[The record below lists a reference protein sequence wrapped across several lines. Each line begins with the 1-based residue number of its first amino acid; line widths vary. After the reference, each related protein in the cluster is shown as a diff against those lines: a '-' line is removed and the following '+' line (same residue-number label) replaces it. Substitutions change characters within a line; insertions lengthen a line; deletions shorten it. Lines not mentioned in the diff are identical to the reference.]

1 MRVKALC
8 YGEKYLNLCFVK
20 SFAMAKQYNK
30 YSKNNQEAY
39 EKLTG
44 IEGTIPP
51 QSVELEQAV
60 LGALMLE
67 RDAIID
73 VQEYVKAETFYLEE
87 HRTIF
92 RAIQALSVEMK
103 AIDLYTVTERLKS
116 QRELQK
122 VGGAAYLAELT
133 QKVASAAHIEFHA
146 KIIAQKYVQ
155 RELIRSAT
163 EIERRSYD
171 DEVDVTELIGFAEQ
185 EIFRVSEGNVKR
197 SVQVASD
204 ILRKALQQIE
214 EAWKTAGEYNGV
226 RSGFTDIDAV
236 TLGWQPSDLII
247 IAARPPMGKSAFV
260 PTMGRNM
267 CVELKTPVAFFSLEM
282 SSVQL
287 MNRLIVAETQLNS
300 KDLRTGNLT
309 PAQWTHLESQT
320 VELGRSPLYID
331 DTPALSVYEFR
342 SKARRLKTQH
352 DIQLIIID
360 YLQLMTAST
369 PETRGNRE
377 QEVSLISRTLKAIAK
392 ELNVPII
399 ALSQLSRNVE
409 NRGGSKRPQL
419 SDLRESGAIEQDA
432 DVVAFIHRPEYY
444 GLTTDENNMPTAGMA
459 EIIIAKHR
467 NGEVTDVPLRF
478 IKEQAKFADA
488 DSSVTAA
495 VVSQGPSYGREES
508 YDDFSS
514 SGNSQPPMGVAP
526 MGMPMG
532 MAGGI
537 PNEFDLGA
545 PSAGLGAP
553 KSFDDAPF

>member
-1 MRVKALC
+1 
-8 YGEKYLNLCFVK
+8 
-20 SFAMAKQYNK
+20 MAKQYNK
-30 YSKNNQEAY
+30 YSKNNQEAF

-92 RAIQALSVEMK
+92 KAIQALSVEMK

-197 SVQVASD
+197 SVQAASD

-214 EAWKTAGEYNGV
+214 EASKTAGEYNGV

-247 IAARPPMGKSAFV
+247 IAARPSMGKTAFV
-260 PTMGRNM
+260 LTMARNM

>member
-1 MRVKALC
+1 MGENSLL
-8 YGEKYLNLCFVK
+8 YGEKFLNLCFDK
-20 SFAMAKQYNK
+20 QFAMAKQYNK
-30 YSKNNQEAY
+30 YSKNNQEAF
-39 EKLTG
+39 EQLTG
-44 IEGTIPP
+44 IDGTLPP
-51 QSVELEQAV
+51 QAIELEQAV

-87 HRTIF
+87 HRIIF
-92 RAIQALSVEMK
+92 KAIQALSFDMK
-103 AIDLYTVTERLKS
+103 AIDLYTVTERLKA
-116 QRELQK
+116 QKELQK
-122 VGGAAYLAELT
+122 VGGAPYLAELT

-197 SVQVASD
+197 SVQAASD
-204 ILRKALQQIE
+204 ILRKALAQIE
-214 EAWKTAGEYNGV
+214 EASKTAGEYNGV

-247 IAARPPMGKSAFV
+247 IAARPSMGKTAFV
-260 PTMGRNM
+260 LTMARNM

-495 VVSQGPSYGREES
+495 VVAQGANYGREES

-514 SGNSQPPMGVAP
+514 SGNNMPPMGIA
-526 MGMPMG
+526 PMG
-532 MAGGI
+532 MAGGV

-545 PSAGLGAP
+545 PSMGLGAP
-553 KSFDDAPF
+553 KTSDDAPF

>member
-1 MRVKALC
+1 MINCVKEM
-8 YGEKYLNLCFVK
+8 GFVLQK
-20 SFAMAKQYNK
+20 IVNFVDVLKNTKVRMAKQYK
-30 YSKNNQEAY
+30 RSSEKNNEAFA
-39 EKLTG
+39 ELTG
-44 IEGTIPP
+44 LDATVPP
-51 QSVELEQAV
+51 QAIELEQAV

-67 RDAIID
+67 KDAIID

-87 HRTIF
+87 HRIIF
-92 RAIQALSVEMK
+92 KAIQELSIEMK
-103 AIDLYTVTERLKS
+103 AIDLFTVTERLKA
-116 QRELQK
+116 QKLLQK
-122 VGGAAYLAELT
+122 VGGAPYMAELT

-163 EIERRSYD
+163 EIQRRSYD
-171 DEVDVTELIGFAEQ
+171 EEIDVTELIGFAEQ

-197 SVQVASD
+197 SVQSASD
-204 ILRKALQQIE
+204 ILRKALLQIE
-214 EAWKTAGEYNGV
+214 EAAKTAGEYNGV
-226 RSGFTDIDAV
+226 RSGFTDIDSV

-247 IAARPPMGKSAFV
+247 IAARPSMGKTAFV
-260 PTMGRNM
+260 LTMARNM
-267 CVELKTPVAFFSLEM
+267 AVEFKTPVAFFSLEM

-309 PAQWTHLESQT
+309 AEQWKHLEANT
-320 VELGRSPLYID
+320 VDLGRAPLFVD

-352 DIQLIIID
+352 DIKLIIID
-360 YLQLMTAST
+360 YLQLMTAAT

-444 GLTTDENNMPTAGMA
+444 GLTTTESGLPTAGIA

-488 DSSVTAA
+488 DSSVTAS
-495 VVSQGPSYGREES
+495 VMGGRENYAPKEE
-508 YDDFSS
+508 YDDYGSAGSFA
-514 SGNSQPPMGVAP
+514 MGVP
-526 MGMPMG
+526 PSGMG
-532 MAGGI
+532 GGFSGGAS
-537 PNEFDLGA
+537 EFDIQSPALGRQN
-545 PSAGLGAP
+545 
-553 KSFDDAPF
+553 FDDSPF

>member
-1 MRVKALC
+1 MYINSLLLR
-8 YGEKYLNLCFVK
+8 EKYLNLCFDK
-20 SFAMAKQYNK
+20 TIAMAKQYNK
-30 YSKNNQEAY
+30 YSKNNQEAF

-87 HRTIF
+87 HRIIF
-92 RAIQALSVEMK
+92 KAIQSLSVEMK

-116 QRELQK
+116 QKELQK

-204 ILRKALQQIE
+204 ILRKALAQIE
-214 EAWKTAGEYNGV
+214 EASKTAGEYNGV

-247 IAARPPMGKSAFV
+247 IAARPSMGKTAFV
-260 PTMGRNM
+260 LTMARNM

-488 DSSVTAA
+488 DSSVTAS
-495 VVSQGPSYGREES
+495 VVAQGANYGREES
-508 YDDFSS
+508 YEDFSS
-514 SGNSQPPMGVAP
+514 SANNMPPMGIA
-526 MGMPMG
+526 PMG

-545 PSAGLGAP
+545 PSMGLGAP
-553 KSFDDAPF
+553 KTSDDAPF

>member
-1 MRVKALC
+1 
-8 YGEKYLNLCFVK
+8 
-20 SFAMAKQYNK
+20 MAKQYNK
-30 YSKNNQEAY
+30 YSKNNQEAF

-92 RAIQALSVEMK
+92 KAIQALSVEMK

-197 SVQVASD
+197 SVQAASD

-214 EAWKTAGEYNGV
+214 EASKTAGEYNGV

-247 IAARPPMGKSAFV
+247 IAARPSMGKTAFV
-260 PTMGRNM
+260 LTMARNM

-287 MNRLIVAETQLNS
+287 MNRLIVAETQLSS

-309 PAQWTHLESQT
+309 PAQWTHLEKQT
-320 VELGRSPLYID
+320 VELGRSPLFID

-495 VVSQGPSYGREES
+495 VVSQGANYGREES
-508 YDDFSS
+508 YEDFSS
-514 SGNSQPPMGVAP
+514 SGNMPPMGVAP
-526 MGMPMG
+526 MGMGMPPMG
-532 MAGGI
+532 MSGGI

-545 PSAGLGAP
+545 PSMGMGMP
-553 KSFDDAPF
+553 KTTDDAPF

>member
-1 MRVKALC
+1 
-8 YGEKYLNLCFVK
+8 
-20 SFAMAKQYNK
+20 MAKQYNK
-30 YSKNNQEAY
+30 QYNKSENNSEAFAQI
-39 EKLTG
+39 TG
-44 IEGTIPP
+44 VDGTVPP
-51 QSVELEQAV
+51 QAIELEQAV

-67 RDAIID
+67 RDAIIE
-73 VQEYVKAETFYLEE
+73 VQEYIKEETFYTEE

-92 RAIQALSVEMK
+92 RAIQELSMEMK
-103 AIDLYTVTERLKS
+103 AIDLYTVTDRLKS
-116 QRELQK
+116 QKRLTQA
-122 VGGAAYLAELT
+122 GGAAYLAQLT
-133 QKVASAAHIEFHA
+133 QRVASAAHIEFHA

-163 EIERRSYD
+163 EIQRRSFD
-171 DEVDVTELIGFAEQ
+171 EEVDVTELIGFAEQ

-197 SVQVASD
+197 SVQSASD
-204 ILRKALQQIE
+204 ILRKALAQIE
-214 EAWKTAGEYNGV
+214 EASKTAGEYNGV
-226 RSGFTDIDAV
+226 RSGFTDIDSV

-247 IAARPPMGKSAFV
+247 IAARPSMGKTAFV
-260 PTMGRNM
+260 LTMARNM
-267 CVELKTPVAFFSLEM
+267 AVELKSPVAFFSLEM

-287 MNRLIVAETQLNS
+287 MNRLIVAETQLNP

-309 PAQWTHLESQT
+309 PDQWVHLEANT
-320 VELGRSPLYID
+320 VELGRAPLFID

-352 DIQLIIID
+352 DIKIIIID

-392 ELNVPII
+392 ELDVPII

-444 GLTTDENNMPTAGMA
+444 GLTVDENNMSTAGMA

-467 NGEVTDVPLRF
+467 NGEVTDVPMRF
-478 IKEQAKFADA
+478 IKDQAKFADA
-488 DSSVTAA
+488 DSSVAA
-495 VVSQGPSYGREES
+495 TVVASRGSYGSQEV

-514 SGNSQPPMGVAP
+514 GGNSAAP
-526 MGMPMG
+526 WQSPA
-532 MAGGI
+532 AGGGFGGGMMSGGG
-537 PNEFDLGA
+537 EFDIPSPAGGGFGTPQGGFGTPQGGFGGGGGFDGGA
-545 PSAGLGAP
+545 P
-553 KSFDDAPF
+553 F

>member
-1 MRVKALC
+1 
-8 YGEKYLNLCFVK
+8 
-20 SFAMAKQYNK
+20 MAKQYNK
-30 YSKNNQEAY
+30 SQKNSEAFSA
-39 EKLTG
+39 LTG
-44 IEGTIPP
+44 LDGTVPP
-51 QSVELEQAV
+51 QAVELEQAV

-67 RDAIID
+67 KDAIID
-73 VQEYVKAETFYLEE
+73 VQEYVRVETFYTEE
-87 HRTIF
+87 HRIIF
-92 RAIQALSVEMK
+92 KAIQDLSFEMK

-116 QRELQK
+116 QKELQK

-133 QKVASAAHIEFHA
+133 QKVASAAHVEFHA

-163 EIERRSYD
+163 EIQRRSYD
-171 DEVDVTELIGFAEQ
+171 EEVDVTELIGFAEQ
-185 EIFRVSEGNVKR
+185 EIFRVSDGNVKR
-197 SVQVASD
+197 SVQSASD
-204 ILRKALQQIE
+204 ILRKALAQIE
-214 EAWKTAGEYNGV
+214 EASKTAGEYNGV
-226 RSGFTDIDAV
+226 RSGFTDIDSV

-247 IAARPPMGKSAFV
+247 IAARPSMGKTAFV
-260 PTMGRNM
+260 LTMARNM
-267 CVELKTPVAFFSLEM
+267 AVEFKTPVAFFSLEM

-309 PAQWTHLESQT
+309 PAQWTHLERQT
-320 VELGRSPLYID
+320 VELGRAPLFVD

-342 SKARRLKTQH
+342 SKARRLKTQY

-444 GLTTDENNMPTAGMA
+444 GLTTDENNMSTAGMA

-495 VVSQGPSYGREES
+495 MLAGGQNSGYEES
-508 YDDFSS
+508 YNDFASS
-514 SGNSQPPMGVAP
+514 ANHPPMGIAP
-526 MGMPMG
+526 GGMQGGMGG
-532 MAGGI
+532 MQAGMQGGMQGGV
-537 PNEFDLGA
+537 PDEFSIQ
-545 PSAGLGAP
+545 PSVN
-553 KSFDDAPF
+553 KDDAPFF